1 MAENKEFKDLVE
13 KCMYLLKIKQ
23 KELASLLGISAS
35 YLTDIKKGNKSA
47 SSELLDKL
55 LKIASEAESENE
67 KILFTP
73 SESLEVKTE
82 TATTVPLIPISAQ
95 GGSLNEFV
103 VSIKGSEC
111 ERIISPINGVDFA
124 IQVSGDSMAPEYPN
138 GSRVFIKKINE
149 RAFIEWGKTYVL
161 DTCNGT
167 VIKTLVPS
175 EKPECV
181 KCISINPD
189 PMYAP
194 FEICLEDVYGM
205 YKVLLCMSVK

>member
-55 LKIASEAESENE
+55 HKIVSDAESENE

-111 ERIISPINGVDFA
+111 ERIISPINGADFA

-189 PMYAP
+189 PIYAP
-194 FEICLEDVYGM
+194 FEVNLQDVYGL